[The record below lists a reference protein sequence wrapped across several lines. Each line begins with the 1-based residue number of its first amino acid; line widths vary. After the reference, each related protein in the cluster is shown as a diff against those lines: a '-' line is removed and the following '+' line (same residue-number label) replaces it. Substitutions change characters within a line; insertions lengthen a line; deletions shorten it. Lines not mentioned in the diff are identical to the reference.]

1 MSVELMS
8 HLGLIAWND
17 LTGPTIT
24 LNHLKG
30 ESMRTAGIAPGV
42 LTESNGNLSL
52 NRKDVR
58 VITRRL
64 ANVGIPSSMTNGIVV
79 TQAQPNEGIPMSIVI
94 GLRTI
99 PSQIRLLQPLRQVGE

>member
-17 LTGPTIT
+17 RAGPTIT

-30 ESMRTAGIAPGV
+30 ERLRTAGIAPGIP
-42 LTESNGNLSL
+42 TESNGNLSL

-64 ANVGIPSSMTNGIVV
+64 ANVVIPSSMTNGIVV
-79 TQAQPNEGIPMSIVI
+79 TQAQPNEGVPMSIAIV
-94 GLRTI
+94 LRTT
-99 PSQIRLLQPLRQVGE
+99 PSQIRLLQPLRRVSE